1 MTYRVE
7 DIHRTVLDV
16 ESTKVT
22 EWFSSV
28 FSEAVDYLRIFY
40 IGIFYLKERS
50 NFLNLFDMVE
60 PYVILYFFYKNYSR
74 TS

>member
-40 IGIFYLKERS
+40 IGIFYLKGQI
-50 NFLNLFDMVE
+50 F
-60 PYVILYFFYKNYSR
+60 
-74 TS
+74 